1 AERLLRRAAEA
12 RGRGWALSGIYA
24 SSCLVLLLA
33 HWDRRRRSIDPAL
46 RARRRR
52 RDAELR
58 RIRAASGLPAAEAA
72 AEIARALRAL
82 LAESSQPLPPEI
94 DALIGECDARS
105 YAPAAQRDRA
115 ALDPALAQRALE
127 LATRLCERE
136 P

>member
-1 AERLLRRAAEA
+1 
-12 RGRGWALSGIYA
+12 
-24 SSCLVLLLA
+24 VLLLA

-46 RARRRR
+46 LARRRR
-52 RDAELR
+52 RDTELR
-58 RIRAASGLPAAEAA
+58 QIRDATALPAGEAA
-72 AEIARALRAL
+72 AQIARALRAL
-82 LAESSQPLPPEI
+82 LADSPQPRQPEI

-115 ALDPALAQRALE
+115 ELDRAFAQRALE